1 MLWSMGSESDT
12 TEQQHPSST
21 VISCITS
28 DSPGEVARERTSSSL
43 SVLFSFLS
51 VCLFVC
57 LFFPFVKSLLNLL
70 HYCFLFWG
78 LFFGLEACGILT
90 P

>member
-1 MLWSMGSESDT
+1 MLWSMGSESDR

-28 DSPGEVARERTSSSL
+28 DSPGEVARERTGSRL

-51 VCLFVC
+51 VWFFFFFSSICKIFIEFVT
-57 LFFPFVKSLLNLL
+57 LLLLVLGFV
-70 HYCFLFWG
+70 FW
-78 LFFGLEACGILT
+78 